1 MNAVDTNILI
11 YVHDRRN
18 VRKQV
23 IAESLVRTLPRGVL
37 LWQVACEYIS
47 ASRKLEPF
55 GYSKEKAWQD
65 IHRLRKLWVTQL
77 PTWEMFERTEQLL
90 ARYSLSS
97 WDALIVA
104 ACLEVG
110 VTRLYSEDLDSSA
123 QAEGLEIMNP
133 FAAPESDL
141 GA

>member
-18 VRKQV
+18 VKKQV
-23 IAESLVRTLPRGVL
+23 IAESLVRTLPRSVL

-55 GYSKEKAWQD
+55 GYSREKAWQD
-65 IHRLRKLWVTQL
+65 IHKLRKLWVTQL
-77 PTWEMFERTEQLL
+77 PSWEMFERTEQLL

-104 ACLEVG
+104 ACLEAG
-110 VTRLYSEDLDSSA
+110 VTRLFSEDFDASA
-123 QAEGLEIMNP
+123 QAEGLEIVNP
-133 FAAPESDL
+133 FAVPER
-141 GA
+141 AT

>member
-18 VRKQV
+18 ATKQV
-23 IAESLVRTLPRGVL
+23 IAETLVRTLPQCVL

-55 GYSKEKAWQD
+55 GYNKEKAWQD
-65 IHRLRKLWVTQL
+65 IHRLRKLWITQL
-77 PTWEMFERTEQLL
+77 PTWETFERTEQLL
-90 ARYSLSS
+90 IRYSLSS

-104 ACLEVG
+104 ACLDAG
-110 VTRLYSEDLDSSA
+110 VTRLYSEDFDTSA
-123 QAEGLEIMNP
+123 QSEGLEITNP
-133 FAAPESDL
+133 FADPTRS
-141 GA
+141 

>member
-23 IAESLVRTLPRGVL
+23 IAETLVRTLPRGVL

-55 GYSKEKAWQD
+55 GYSKEKTWQD
-65 IHRLRKLWVTQL
+65 IQKLRKLWVTQL

-110 VTRLYSEDLDSSA
+110 VTKLYSEDFDASA
-123 QAEGLEIMNP
+123 QAEGLEIVNP
-133 FAAPESDL
+133 FAESEP
-141 GA
+141 AV

>member
-23 IAESLVRTLPRGVL
+23 IAESLVRTLPQGVL

-65 IHRLRKLWVTQL
+65 IHKLRKLWVTQL

-90 ARYSLSS
+90 
-97 WDALIVA
+97 
-104 ACLEVG
+104 
-110 VTRLYSEDLDSSA
+110 TLYSIA
-123 QAEGLEIMNP
+123 NP
-133 FAAPESDL
+133 FAVLERAT
-141 GA
+141 